1 MQFVLAELG
10 AVELLDSFVSG
21 ACLLEDEAFF
31 NALLDDEAFDDGM
44 LDEVFCSITLEDEMP
59 DFATS
64 DEEILE
70 KNVPDEDKLLYD
82 TEEDVYESAG
92 TGSGYGA
99 LTLSSLQLVMNV
111 ARKNNVIGKIT
122 DVRFG

>member
-31 NALLDDEAFDDGM
+31 NASLDDEAFDDGM

-64 DEEILE
+64 DEEILGE
-70 KNVPDEDKLLYD
+70 NVLDEDKLLYD

-92 TGSGYGA
+92 TGSGDGA

>member
-21 ACLLEDEAFF
+21 VCLLEDETFF
-31 NALLDDEAFDDGM
+31 NASLDDEAFDDGM

-64 DEEILE
+64 DEEILGE
-70 KNVPDEDKLLYD
+70 NVPDEDKLLYD

-92 TGSGYGA
+92 TGSGDGA

>member
-21 ACLLEDEAFF
+21 ACLLEDDAFF
-31 NALLDDEAFDDGM
+31 NASLDDEAFDDGM

-64 DEEILE
+64 DEEILGE
-70 KNVPDEDKLLYD
+70 NVPDEDKLLYD
-82 TEEDVYESAG
+82 TEEDVAG
-92 TGSGYGA
+92 TGSGDGA